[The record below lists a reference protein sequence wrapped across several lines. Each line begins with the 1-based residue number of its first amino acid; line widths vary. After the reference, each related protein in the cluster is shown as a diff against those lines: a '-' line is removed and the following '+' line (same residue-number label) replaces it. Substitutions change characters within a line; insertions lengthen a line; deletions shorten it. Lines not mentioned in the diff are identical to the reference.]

1 MPVPVTI
8 VASGGLPITE
18 TPKGTPM
25 TPTDGSTTNQPRAMP
40 VTIVASGG
48 LPVVL
53 VKDDLSAYP

>member
-1 MPVPVTI
+1 MATPVTI
-8 VASGGLPITE
+8 VASGGLPISE

-25 TPTDGSTTNQPRAMP
+25 TPTQGTDPKAMP

-53 VKDDLSAYP
+53 VNNDLTPYVP